1 MRCSYVSVCGMKV
14 SITYNTSHSLYG
26 YIDDDILWLN
36 TFLISK
42 SNMVMMVLPC
52 SSQGSVPHSGAFDA
66 LPLFPDYEEDE
77 TNIKVGQNY
86 QSVLQK
92 RRRLDVLSIAT
103 PMKCTDQRTVTIR
116 KSVAELFKDVK
127 VSSPGEKYTKEHVRN
142 DKRSPASKCN
152 HASKPAPIPYIAHR
166 IIGKRKPPDWWY
178 LEGETCLAQAPPMP
192 WTVNRKAGDLFQ
204 TWILRQLYGVEDLE
218 YVPYAQKRGIIAEEW
233 SRLDVGEKA
242 QWLLAASRGRSVF
255 PVAGDSHDDGAAIRL
270 PVGCTRSMVEEHQR
284 YCGMLL
290 TWHGQW
296 GFADADVQQAVESFE
311 GVDDTLSAV
320 LAELPYYQ
328 SLGKEFFAFCM
339 QALPK
344 CGLSQL
350 SVSVEHCL
358 KGSSPER
365 VHLHAYM
372 SGGRVRLHDQL
383 FELLEF
389 QEVAV
394 CHVAFCGYAQ
404 KGDKSGENFAK
415 EGNKQRWW
423 STGRSAEGHYYLQ
436 FQKVGSLY
444 RATNYNKFEDFA
456 VPARWIMNQYKQR
469 KMAASTALSELVEC
483 RDRVRGSFAE
493 LEFQMQK
500 QSEKLIAEMEMK
512 AKEEYQKHMR
522 PFRSMPAS
530 VMQWKQQYKAGSGQA
545 QDFRFVPLVLD
556 GETRFGKSSWAMS
569 FFGVANTLV
578 VNCQNITHPNLLPWK
593 QNPFKYKAILF
604 DEGSWALIFENKM
617 LFQAGINSVDLGQSQ
632 TNINA
637 YKVFVRG
644 VPMIVTSNQF
654 WKDVSD
660 EARKY
665 LEQNIVYY
673 EVTKPC
679 YT

>member
-1 MRCSYVSVCGMKV
+1 
-14 SITYNTSHSLYG
+14 
-26 YIDDDILWLN
+26 
-36 TFLISK
+36 
-42 SNMVMMVLPC
+42 
-52 SSQGSVPHSGAFDA
+52 
-66 LPLFPDYEEDE
+66 
-77 TNIKVGQNY
+77 
-86 QSVLQK
+86 
-92 RRRLDVLSIAT
+92 
-103 PMKCTDQRTVTIR
+103 
-116 KSVAELFKDVK
+116 
-127 VSSPGEKYTKEHVRN
+127 
-142 DKRSPASKCN
+142 
-152 HASKPAPIPYIAHR
+152 
-166 IIGKRKPPDWWY
+166 
-178 LEGETCLAQAPPMP
+178 
-192 WTVNRKAGDLFQ
+192 
-204 TWILRQLYGVEDLE
+204 
-218 YVPYAQKRGIIAEEW
+218 
-233 SRLDVGEKA
+233 
-242 QWLLAASRGRSVF
+242 
-255 PVAGDSHDDGAAIRL
+255 
-270 PVGCTRSMVEEHQR
+270 
-284 YCGMLL
+284 MLL

-296 GFADADVQQAVESFE
+296 GFSDANVQQVVESFA
-311 GVDDTLSAV
+311 GVDETLSAV
-320 LAELPYYQ
+320 LSELPYYQ
-328 SLGKEFFAFCM
+328 SLGKEFFAFCL

-350 SVSVEHCL
+350 SVSVEHCT
-358 KGSSPER
+358 KGNSPER

-372 SGGRVRLHDQL
+372 SGGRVRLHEQL

-444 RATNYNKFEDFA
+444 RDTNYKKFEDFA

-493 LEFQMQK
+493 LEFQIQK
-500 QSEKLIAEMEMK
+500 QSEKMIAEMETK

-522 PFRSMPAS
+522 PFMSIPGI
-530 VMQWKQQYKAGSGQA
+530 VMQWKQQYNACSVQTKE
-545 QDFRFVPLVLD
+545 FRFMPLVLD

-604 DEGSWALIFENKM
+604 DEGSWPLIFENKM

-654 WKDVSD
+654 WKDVTD

-665 LEQNIVYY
+665 LSQNIVYY

>member
-1 MRCSYVSVCGMKV
+1 
-14 SITYNTSHSLYG
+14 
-26 YIDDDILWLN
+26 
-36 TFLISK
+36 
-42 SNMVMMVLPC
+42 MVLPC
-52 SSQGSVPHSGAFDA
+52 SIQDSVQYPVSFDA
-66 LPLFPDYEEDE
+66 LPLFPDCVEDE
-77 TNIKVGQNY
+77 AAIKIGHNY
-86 QSVLQK
+86 HCLLQK
-92 RRRLDVLSIAT
+92 RRRLDALNIPT
-103 PMKCTDQRTVTIR
+103 PMQRTDRRPVTVR
-116 KSVAELFKDVK
+116 KTVAELFKDVQAT
-127 VSSPGEKYTKEHVRN
+127 SPGEKHTKEQVKS
-142 DKRSPASKCN
+142 DKRSPASKCDQPF
-152 HASKPAPIPYIAHR
+152 KPATIQYTSHR
-166 IIGKRKPPDWWY
+166 ILGKRKPPDWWY
-178 LEGETCLAQAPPMP
+178 LEGEKFLAEAPPMP

-218 YVPYAQKRGIIAEEW
+218 YVPYTQKRGIISEEW
-233 SRLDVGEKA
+233 GRLDVGEKA
-242 QWLLAASRGRSVF
+242 QWLLAASNGRSVF
-255 PVAGDSHDDGAAIRL
+255 PVPADTMDSGPTIRL
-270 PVGCTRSMVEEHQR
+270 PVGCTRSMVDEHQR

-296 GFADADVQQAVESFE
+296 GFSDANVQQVVESFA
-311 GVDDTLSAV
+311 GVEETLSAV
-320 LAELPYYQ
+320 LSELPYYQ
-328 SLGKEFFAFCM
+328 SLGKEFFAFCL

-350 SVSVEHCL
+350 SVSVEHCT
-358 KGSSPER
+358 KGNSPER

-372 SGGRVRLHDQL
+372 SGGRVRLHAQL

-415 EGNKQRWW
+415 EGNKQKWW

-444 RATNYNKFEDFA
+444 RDTNYKKFEDFA

-493 LEFQMQK
+493 LEFQIQK
-500 QSEKLIAEMEMK
+500 QSEKMITEMEMK

-522 PFRSMPAS
+522 PFMSIPGS
-530 VMQWKQQYKAGSGQA
+530 VMQWMQQYNACSVQTKK
-545 QDFRFVPLVLD
+545 FRFMPLVLD

-604 DEGSWALIFENKM
+604 DEGSWPLIFENKM

-660 EARKY
+660 EARRY
-665 LEQNIVYY
+665 LSQNIVYY